1 MKTTQ
6 GKVLT
11 AYTALMRIR
20 GKVRG
25 KDALDLFHLKNQLQ
39 EFIDFQGEEEMK
51 IVEEHGGQVTPE
63 GAVLI
68 ADEEKRKAFQKAMVD
83 LRGMEVEVKADIP
96 TLNLERNPDITM
108 EDIEQLVD
116 FVNFK

>member
-11 AYTALMRIR
+11 AYTALMRIK

-63 GAVLI
+63 GTVLI
-68 ADEEKRKAFQKAMVD
+68 ADEEKKKAFQTAMME
-83 LRGMEVEVKADIP
+83 LRNMEVEVKADQP
-96 TLNLERNPDITM
+96 TLNLERNPEITM
-108 EDIEQLVD
+108 EDIEQLHE
-116 FVNFK
+116 FINFK